1 MGDVIDPV
9 LVKADAFD
17 QIDLDFVG
25 RCEPAD
31 EIGAR
36 SFAVLRDREQRRNVV
51 AGMRIV
57 RRQKRVVKIQFTDRD
72 AIGPGGPFR
81 RHALGPLQ
89 SEHRR
94 AGLKRM
100 GYGLGSRAR
109 HRTPRDR
116 SRGHRGVVDQA
127 VAYHLGDSAPTAT
140 GSAATSAIFQAN

>member
-1 MGDVIDPV
+1 MGDVIDLV
-9 LVKADAFD
+9 LVQADAFD
-17 QIDLDFVG
+17 QIDLDFVRRG
-25 RCEPAD
+25 EPAD

-36 SFAVLRDREQRRNVV
+36 SSAMLRDREQRRNVV

-57 RRQKRVVKIQFTDRD
+57 RRQKRVVKIQFADRD

-81 RHALGPLQ
+81 RHALRPLQ

-100 GYGLGSRAR
+100 GYAWARALATGR
-109 HRTPRDR
+109 RAIEAAATAALSMRRLPII
-116 SRGHRGVVDQA
+116 
-127 VAYHLGDSAPTAT
+127 SATSPSTAT